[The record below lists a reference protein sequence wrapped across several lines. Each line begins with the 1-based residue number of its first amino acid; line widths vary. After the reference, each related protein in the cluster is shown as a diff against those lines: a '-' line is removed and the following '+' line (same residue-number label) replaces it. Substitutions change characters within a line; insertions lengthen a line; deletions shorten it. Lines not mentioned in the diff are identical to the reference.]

1 MPSND
6 ASLMISLF
14 SKNGLNPR
22 IPNGVCNGCA
32 LTAFPTELECAIEGK
47 SDALYVSY
55 DDAPWTIASGDD
67 DAAINNPHASVAA
80 IGEWVFFLNII
91 FFFYY
96 VCN

>member
-1 MPSND
+1 MCTHRFPH
-6 ASLMISLF
+6 
-14 SKNGLNPR
+14 R
-22 IPNGVCNGCA
+22 IRV
-32 LTAFPTELECAIEGK
+32 AIEGK

-67 DAAINNPHASVAA
+67 PAAINNPHASVAA
-80 IGEWVFFLNII
+80 IGDLVFFFLNII